1 MPLHVQVLVEHLSF
15 LPVSRLCNA
24 FTQDRVL
31 VNHSPVGPAYQL
43 ALGQILEYVFHRH
56 EPEVKCK
63 WGVWFMWPLNRYS
76 KHVYEGIYTLPST
89 HTRNVVKHLL
99 RSPLS

>member
-1 MPLHVQVLVEHLSF
+1 MSLHVQVLVEHLSF

-31 VNHSPVGPAYQL
+31 VNHSPVGPAHQL

-56 EPEVKCK
+56 EPEVKCE
-63 WGVWFMWPLNRYS
+63 WVCGLSGPSRPQCAGTQSMM
-76 KHVYEGIYTLPST
+76 YEGDLNNYTPT
-89 HTRNVVKHLL
+89 IFAFYAC
-99 RSPLS
+99 

>member
-56 EPEVKCK
+56 EPEVKYK
-63 WGVWFMWPLNRYS
+63 GGV
-76 KHVYEGIYTLPST
+76 VYVPPQQVYTQ
-89 HTRNVVKHLL
+89 NMMYEEI
-99 RSPLS
+99 